1 MNGPASA
8 ELIRVGPIEIC
19 FRLDAS
25 RTGGQLTMFEFRVP
39 AQARVPVPHCHVAY
53 DETIY
58 GLEGALTW
66 TVEGR
71 KLEVGPGDVLFIR
84 RGTVH
89 HFENVGASD
98 ARQLSVITPGILGP
112 EYFRE
117 QAEVINA
124 AGPPN
129 LDRIMAVML
138 RHGLRPVLP
147 SPPGNQQPSA

>member
-1 MNGPASA
+1 
-8 ELIRVGPIEIC
+8 
-19 FRLDAS
+19 
-25 RTGGQLTMFEFRVP
+25 MFEFRVP
-39 AQARVPVPHCHVAY
+39 AQARVPIPHSHVAY

-58 GLEGALTW
+58 GLVGALTW
-66 TVEGR
+66 TVEAR

-89 HFENVGASD
+89 HFENVGVSE

-117 QAEVINA
+117 LAEVINPV
-124 AGPPN
+124 GPPD
-129 LDRIMAVML
+129 LARIMAVMQ

-147 SPPGNQQPSA
+147 SSPGNQRPTA